1 MAATNT
7 NADPHARLARFME
20 LNAPGLIDTWQ
31 RCTEVLTETER
42 TQRGVLLLR
51 VTPDMFDNPST
62 NVQVEFCTQATVHA
76 TLLNSE
82 SGIAPADSTNEQVR
96 LAQMLIATYD
106 PTTHVLLCGVMVD
119 TGTIDC
125 QMLAIPSSA

>member
-1 MAATNT
+1 MAATN
-7 NADPHARLARFME
+7 NVDPHARLARFME
-20 LNAPGLIDTWQ
+20 LNAPHLLSAWQ
-31 RCTEVLTETER
+31 RCTEMFTETER

-51 VTPDMFDNPST
+51 VTPAMIDNPT
-62 NVQVEFCTQATVHA
+62 TGVNVEFCTQATVHA
-76 TLLNSE
+76 TLLSSQ
-82 SGIAPADSTNEQVR
+82 SGIAADSTNEQVR